1 MCIGVCVCL
10 EDERWECEREERTE
24 RCEGVGKEAIVYL
37 VCAAPVGLCMCVLMG

>member
-1 MCIGVCVCL
+1 MCL

-37 VCAAPVGLCMCVLMG
+37 VCDAPVGLCMCVLMG

>member
-1 MCIGVCVCL
+1 MCVSRGREVGV
-10 EDERWECEREERTE
+10 REERTE